1 MTCEEFL
8 AHYHRTEPD
17 GQFAEAIKHLDG
29 CNECQAVVGAHDAE
43 CQAEAANNPPP
54 DEE

>member
-17 GQFAEAIKHLDG
+17 GLFAEAIKHFDG
-29 CNECQAVVGAHDAE
+29 CNKYQAVVEADDAE
-43 CQAEAANNPPP
+43 CRAKAADNPP